1 MLSIDIN
8 CDIGESTTLWPY
20 NIEHDLGLLKY
31 VSSINIACGYHA
43 GDMDT
48 AGRLMKAAIP
58 LDIAIGAHPS
68 FPDREHFGRMAM
80 HLEEKDLYRI
90 IFEQIE
96 TLGSIAISNGIKI
109 QHVKPHGAL
118 YNMAAKDPKLAYIF
132 CNAVYSY
139 DEDLMIYGLS
149 GSEMLKVAE
158 GMGMKSCNEV
168 FADRTYQDNGEL
180 TPRTEINALIGDD
193 DDALQ
198 QVLDMILTNT
208 VQSTGG
214 QTIHIKAETICI
226 HSDGKHALTFARRI
240 YDMMKKQGIHICHPK
255 AFF

>member
-20 NIEHDLGLLKY
+20 NIDNDLGLLPY

-43 GDMDT
+43 GDPAT
-48 AGRLMKAAIP
+48 AVRLIKAAIP
-58 LDIAIGAHPS
+58 LNIAIGAHPS
-68 FPDREHFGRMAM
+68 FPDREHFGRMEM

-96 TLGSIAISNGIKI
+96 TLGSMAISNGIKI

-118 YNMAAKDPKLAYIF
+118 YNMAAKDHRLAYIF
-132 CNAVYSY
+132 CNAVSAY

-180 TPRTEINALIGDD
+180 TPRTAVNALIGDD
-193 DDALQ
+193 NDALQ
-198 QVLDMILTNT
+198 QVLDMILTST
-208 VQSTGG
+208 VQSTSGRK
-214 QTIHIKAETICI
+214 IIIKAETICI
-226 HSDGKHALTFARRI
+226 HSDGNHAMTFARRI
-240 YDMMKKQGIHICHPK
+240 YEMMKTQGIHICNPK